1 MLRTTNKRIIDA
13 AMNLIIQKGYRA
25 ATTKEIAEKAKVSE
39 ATIFRNFKNKQGLM
53 KAMIEQQTPV
63 SESMITKAE
72 GDLYE
77 DLLHFAAT
85 LLQQLE
91 QKKEVFRICLREPEL
106 FEDVLQDIVVY
117 PQSVKKHLIVYF
129 KELTKKNMI
138 SPGSE
143 EANADVFMTMIFGYF
158 IHRLQLGKRV
168 ITLSEET
175 MLKHSTEIFMKG
187 ITGRSFSGSKEDEG
201 WVQRKNGR

>member
-1 MLRTTNKRIIDA
+1 
-13 AMNLIIQKGYRA
+13 
-25 ATTKEIAEKAKVSE
+25 
-39 ATIFRNFKNKQGLM
+39 
-53 KAMIEQQTPV
+53 
-63 SESMITKAE
+63 
-72 GDLYE
+72 
-77 DLLHFAAT
+77 
-85 LLQQLE
+85 
-91 QKKEVFRICLREPEL
+91 
-106 FEDVLQDIVVY
+106 
-117 PQSVKKHLIVYF
+117 
-129 KELTKKNMI
+129 MI

-187 ITGRSFSGSKEDEG
+187 ITGRSFSGPKEDEG

>member
-1 MLRTTNKRIIDA
+1 MLRTTNKRILDA

-25 ATTKEIAEKAKVSE
+25 ATTKEIAEKANVSE

-53 KAMIEQQTPV
+53 KAMIEQQTPAP
-63 SESMITKAE
+63 ENMIAMAE

-106 FEDVLQDIVVY
+106 FEDVLQDIIVY
-117 PQSVKKHLIVYF
+117 PQSVKKDLIVYF
-129 KELTKKNMI
+129 KELTKKNII

-143 EANADVFMTMIFGYF
+143 EANADVFMTMVFGYF
-158 IHRLQLGKRV
+158 MHRLQLGKRV

-175 MLKHSTEIFMKG
+175 MLKHSTEIFIKG
-187 ITGRSFSGSKEDEG
+187 IVSR
-201 WVQRKNGR
+201 

>member
-1 MLRTTNKRIIDA
+1 MLFHGLRIYDNILQDVFEQFRFAQADA
-13 AMNLIIQKGYRA
+13 EHFFFLFQLLQKGRG
-25 ATTKEIAEKAKVSE
+25 E
-39 ATIFRNFKNKQGLM
+39 M
-53 KAMIEQQTPV
+53 KKIL
-63 SESMITKAE
+63 K
-72 GDLYE
+72 
-77 DLLHFAAT
+77 
-85 LLQQLE
+85 
-91 QKKEVFRICLREPEL
+91 KKEVFRICLREPEL

-187 ITGRSFSGSKEDEG
+187 ITGRSFSLNTRSLPM
-201 WVQRKNGR
+201 

>member
-1 MLRTTNKRIIDA
+1 M
-13 AMNLIIQKGYRA
+13 
-25 ATTKEIAEKAKVSE
+25 
-39 ATIFRNFKNKQGLM
+39 
-53 KAMIEQQTPV
+53 
-63 SESMITKAE
+63 
-72 GDLYE
+72 
-77 DLLHFAAT
+77 
-85 LLQQLE
+85 
-91 QKKEVFRICLREPEL
+91 FRICLREPEL